1 MAFGH
6 LVEVDG
12 RGVAT
17 VTLNRPEVHNAFNA
31 ELIGGLLA
39 TFDSLGAR
47 ADVRCV
53 VLRGAG
59 KSFCAGADLGFMRQ
73 AARFSREQNIDD
85 SIALGRML
93 KTLHDMPQ
101 PSLALIHGNCFAGG
115 TGLVAACDVA
125 VALKDS
131 VFSLSEVRLGL
142 VPAMIS
148 PYLDVAMGARN
159 CRRLFL
165 TAERFDGVQARDM
178 GLVHEV
184 VDGEPELNAAR
195 DRFVGAFLAGA
206 PGAIRE
212 SKRLIDAVTNR
223 PVDEA
228 QLRLAAGFIADARV
242 SAEGQEGLAAFFE
255 KRKPG
260 WAQ

>member
-1 MAFGH
+1 MTFGH
-6 LVEVDG
+6 LVDVDG

-31 ELIGGLLA
+31 ELIAGLDA
-39 TFDSLGAR
+39 TFAALGQR

-59 KSFCAGADLGFMRQ
+59 KSFSAGADLGWMKQ
-73 AARFSREQNIDD
+73 AAAFTREQNINDG
-85 SIALGRML
+85 IALGRML
-93 KTLHDMPQ
+93 KALQVLPQ
-101 PSLALIHGNCFAGG
+101 PSLALVHGNCFAGG
-115 TGLVAACDVA
+115 TGLAAACDVA
-125 VALKDS
+125 VALKNA

-148 PYLDVAMGARN
+148 PYLEAAMGARN

-184 VDGEPELNAAR
+184 AEDEAALDAAR
-195 DRFVGAFLAGA
+195 DRFVDAFLAGA
-206 PGAIRE
+206 PGAMRE
-212 SKRLIDAVTNR
+212 SKRLIDAVTSHQA
-223 PVDEA
+223 DEA
-228 QLRLAAGFIADARV
+228 LMRTTATFLAEART

-260 WAQ
+260 WAK